1 MGGGRRMRDSWR
13 ASPAGLPSPADLFV
27 GRDGELAA
35 LSRMLAHAQTRLITL
50 TGPPGIGKT
59 RLAVA
64 CASAHAERSGCAPV
78 FVDLAPI
85 RDPALVVVELAQAVG
100 VEPRRGMDLTG
111 QLAAALGREERL
123 VVLDNCEHLLTAAPD
138 VGQVLAACPRLR
150 VLATSRERL
159 RLSAE
164 QEFPVPPL
172 AMPAPTDVAD
182 LSFLAANPSVALL
195 LDRARR
201 TNPSF
206 DLTSAN
212 ALLVA
217 SACVRLEGLPLAIE
231 LAAARLKVLTPG
243 ELVFRLASRMEVL
256 ASSTRDVPARQRA
269 LRTAIAWSYDLLDSG
284 ERALFR
290 RLSVFAGGWT
300 LADAGSV
307 CTVNGD
313 DVLSIV
319 ESLLDKSLIRRLPG
333 DAEAA
338 EFSMLE
344 SLREYSAEQLASHAE
359 TEETQ
364 ARHAGHYTSLAAQL
378 EASIGLPEE
387 RAWVLRAGRHHA
399 DLRAALDY
407 CLGAGRDDWALWLAA
422 ALGWYHYT
430 RGDLGHGQ
438 ALVDAVL
445 PLTADRYNAADMSDD
460 ATAAGQA
467 GVLIVAG
474 ILAWAT
480 GETGRAQDLLVS
492 ALERSEGRRDA
503 RRAAIACAFLGHAA
517 RAGGEWDTSADWHR
531 RAEAG
536 FRQGGNTQGVAWAR
550 HDLGLLARDHGDLR
564 SAVEL
569 LRASLRDFRELD
581 YAWAVAWSAWGLGT
595 TLSAQ
600 GRLEEACPLLA
611 EALQIY
617 KEASD
622 TRGVAQCLEALAYVA
637 SERAHYESA
646 ARLIGAAAALRLR
659 AAARQP
665 DTEQARTSAV
675 ELVIARA
682 LGPQAADTLM
692 HAGRT
697 MPAQEA
703 ADLAVAVASGAAPGD
718 QDYTQPVSLTP
729 RERQVAALVASG
741 RTNRQIGRVL
751 GISEKTA
758 EVHLHHVMSKLD
770 ARSRA
775 EVAAWAVTHHLSAP
789 ARLPPGQTA
798 PSRMNPSSGQEPG
811 PRGYPVISPI
821 APSWPRWPRWCPGR
835 GSNPPGYQGLLSRRP
850 PRRWSRIPGGRRA

>member
-1 MGGGRRMRDSWR
+1 MRDTR
-13 ASPAGLPSPADLFV
+13 HASHGGLPAPADLFV
-27 GRDGELAA
+27 GRDGELEAV
-35 LSRMLAHAQTRLITL
+35 SRMLVHPRTRLVTL

-64 CASAHAERSGCAPV
+64 CASAYAERSGCASV
-78 FVDLAPI
+78 FVDLAPV
-85 RDPALVVVELAQAVG
+85 RDPALVLAELAQAVG
-100 VEPRRGMDLTG
+100 VEPRGGTDLTG
-111 QLAAALGREERL
+111 QLAAALRNQERL
-123 VVLDNCEHLLTAAPD
+123 VVLDNCEHLLAAAPD

-172 AMPAPTDVAD
+172 AMPAPADVAD
-182 LSFLAANPSVALL
+182 LGSLAANPSVALL

-206 DLTSAN
+206 GLTSAN
-212 ALLVA
+212 ALLLA

-243 ELVFRLASRMEVL
+243 ELVFRLSSRMEVL

-269 LRTAIAWSYDLLDSG
+269 LRNAIAWSYDLLDSG

-307 CTVNGD
+307 CAASGD
-313 DVLSIV
+313 DALAMV
-319 ESLLDKSLIRRLPG
+319 ESLLDKSLVRRLPG
-333 DAEAA
+333 DEQTA

-344 SLREYSAEQLASHAE
+344 SLREYAAEQLASHAE
-359 TEETQ
+359 AEETR
-364 ARHAGHYTSLAAQL
+364 ARHAEHYAGLAAQF
-378 EASIGLPEE
+378 EAALGLPEE
-387 RAWVLRAGRHHA
+387 KTWLLRIDRHHA

-407 CLGAGRDDWALWLAA
+407 CLGAGRDGWALWLAA

-445 PLTADRYNAADMSDD
+445 PRTADGYDLAAIGDD
-460 ATAAGQA
+460 AAAGGQTDVLIAA
-467 GVLIVAG
+467 GVLAF
-474 ILAWAT
+474 AT
-480 GETGRAQDLLVS
+480 GEMDRAQDLLSS
-492 ALERSEGRRDA
+492 ALERSEGHGHA
-503 RRAAIACAFLGHAA
+503 RRAAFACAFLGHVA
-517 RAGGEWDTSADWHR
+517 RAGGEWDASADWHR
-531 RAEAG
+531 RAEAR
-536 FRQGGNTQGVAWAR
+536 FREEGSVQGVAWAR
-550 HDLGLLARDHGDLR
+550 QDLGLLARDHGDLR
-564 SAVEL
+564 NAAEL

-581 YAWAVAWSAWGLGT
+581 YPWAAAWSAWGLGT

-600 GRLEEACPLLA
+600 GRLDEARPLLA
-611 EALQIY
+611 EALRIY
-617 KEASD
+617 TDVND
-622 TRGVAQCLEALAYVA
+622 TRGIAQCLEALAHIA
-637 SERAHYESA
+637 SERALYESA
-646 ARLIGAAAALRLR
+646 ARLIGTAAALREQV
-659 AAARQP
+659 AAHQL
-665 DTEQARTSAV
+665 DTEQARSSAV
-675 ELVIARA
+675 ERVIAQA
-682 LGPQAADTLM
+682 LGPEDADRLI

-697 MPAQEA
+697 MPVQQAT
-703 ADLAVAVASGAAPGD
+703 DLAMAVASGTAPND
-718 QDYTQPVSLTP
+718 LDRPPQVSLTP
-729 RERQVAALVASG
+729 REQQVAALVASG

-775 EVAAWAVTHHLSAP
+775 EVAAWAVTQHLS
-789 ARLPPGQTA
+789 T
-798 PSRMNPSSGQEPG
+798 
-811 PRGYPVISPI
+811 
-821 APSWPRWPRWCPGR
+821 
-835 GSNPPGYQGLLSRRP
+835 
-850 PRRWSRIPGGRRA
+850 